1 MDKEIIKNRENEPGK
16 WYENLTYQELKRFI
30 GNNMQCMARD
40 FVATGYYLKQVK
52 YGDKFKEDGYK
63 DIWEFAEDMYGI
75 SRSTCSRWM
84 AINDKFSENGNS
96 PTLAEKYR
104 NFGKSQL
111 QEMLYLEDSQLDAVT
126 PGMTVRDIK
135 ELRRQEETTNVE
147 PEEMCDVAQTE
158 EEEPENPVEPYKME
172 CITGWSRYPDYCSC
186 CGYGDAKCCSQC
198 DERCIARCRW
208 VANPY
213 IPEDDIPGQMTVE
226 DYPELLPE
234 PEPCAMSHIE
244 GRGTVEEEKSG
255 KCLYREGF
263 SCTLS
268 EKAKK
273 TPGDGSGCNEKCC
286 WECTK
291 RGCKLECHS
300 SSSREEVE
308 QEKDEPVADV
318 EYQEVE
324 TAGNDRSN
332 AREMITFVVEAFLEK
347 TDVDAMFSHSGNAE
361 EFYDQIYDILRSN
374 SIDFIFCSTELR
386 AEFFDEIEIVNIS
399 TGREIG
405 TAYSWERFF
414 QELDDIGRI
423 GEKYAA
429 ETQQQEDEK
438 YEELSELSDLE
449 LLQEKL
455 EKEECLLAGM
465 QEEFTDSDKRVRT
478 QKMIVCALTVHIQ
491 DMEKAQNQPAEPVQP
506 EFPVLKNNE
515 QRKEWLRNYKDWGLW
530 YEDEHIG
537 CKYYKYDFE
546 NGARLIAE
554 TYVAP
559 KSRYCDEHEVS
570 YLHLVGGPEPPK
582 DKTGC
587 YGKWQRHE
595 KYNKF
600 PSSETELVEFL
611 KYVQKEK

>member
-1 MDKEIIKNRENEPGK
+1 MGK
-16 WYENLTYQELKRFI
+16 WYENLTYQELKGFI
-30 GNNMQCMARD
+30 GDNIRCMARE
-40 FVATGYYLKQVK
+40 FVAVGYYLKQVRADEK
-52 YGDKFKEDGYK
+52 YKEDGYK

-75 SRSTCSRWM
+75 SRSACSRWM

-96 PTLAEKYR
+96 PTLAEEYR
-104 NFGKSQL
+104 NYGKSQL
-111 QEMLYLEDSQLDAVT
+111 QEMLYLEDSQLNAVT
-126 PGMTVRDIK
+126 PSMTVRDIK
-135 ELRRQEETTNVE
+135 GLRASKAAADAE

-158 EEEPENPVEPYKME
+158 PEN
-172 CITGWSRYPDYCSC
+172 
-186 CGYGDAKCCSQC
+186 
-198 DERCIARCRW
+198 
-208 VANPY
+208 
-213 IPEDDIPGQMTVE
+213 DIPGQTTVE

-234 PEPCAMSHIE
+234 PEPCATSHIE
-244 GRGTVEEEKSG
+244 DNGTVEEGKSG
-255 KCLYREGF
+255 KCLYREEF

-273 TPGDGSGCNEKCC
+273 TPGDGSCCDEKCC

-300 SSSREEVE
+300 SSSREEEME

-318 EYQEVE
+318 EYQEVG

-332 AREMITFVVEAFLEK
+332 PREIITFVVEAFLEK

-361 EFYDQIYDILRSN
+361 EFHDQIYDFLRYD

-399 TGREIG
+399 TGKEIG

-455 EKEECLLAGM
+455 EKEERLLAGM

-478 QKMIVCALTVHIQ
+478 QKMIVCALTAHIW
-491 DMEKAQNQPAEPVQP
+491 DMEKVQNQPAESVQP

-530 YEDEHIG
+530 YEDENIG

-554 TYVAP
+554 TYLVP
-559 KSRYCDEHEVS
+559 KNRYFDEHETC

>member
-1 MDKEIIKNRENEPGK
+1 MDKEIIKNRENESSK
-16 WYENLTYQELKRFI
+16 WYENLTYQDLKRFI

-52 YGDKFKEDGYK
+52 DGDKFKEDGYK

-96 PTLAEKYR
+96 PTLAEEYR

-111 QEMLYLEDSQLDAVT
+111 QEMLYLEDSQLNAVT
-126 PGMTVRDIK
+126 PDMTVRDIK
-135 ELRRQEETTNVE
+135 GLRVSKADANAE

-158 EEEPENPVEPYKME
+158 EEEPGNSVKPYKRG
-172 CITGWSRYPDYCSC
+172 CITGWSRYPDFCNC
-186 CGYGDAKCCSQC
+186 CGHGGVECCSQC
-198 DERCIARCRW
+198 DESCNVRCGW

-263 SCTLS
+263 FCGLS

-291 RGCKLECHS
+291 RGCRLECHS
-300 SSSREEVE
+300 SSSREEE
-308 QEKDEPVADV
+308 TGQEKEEPVADV
-318 EYQEVE
+318 EYQEVDSISKVG
-324 TAGNDRSN
+324 AGN
-332 AREMITFVVEAFLEK
+332 V
-347 TDVDAMFSHSGNAE
+347 
-361 EFYDQIYDILRSN
+361 
-374 SIDFIFCSTELR
+374 TETL
-386 AEFFDEIEIVNIS
+386 
-399 TGREIG
+399 
-405 TAYSWERFF
+405 
-414 QELDDIGRI
+414 Q
-423 GEKYAA
+423 GE
-429 ETQQQEDEK
+429 EK
-438 YEELSELSDLE
+438 YEELSEMTDLE

-455 EKEECLLAGM
+455 EKEERLLAGM
-465 QEEFTDSDKRVRT
+465 REGFTDGDKRVRT
-478 QKMIVCALTVHIQ
+478 QKIIVCALTVHIQ

-530 YEDEHIG
+530 YEDENIG

-554 TYVAP
+554 TYLVP
-559 KSRYCDEHEVS
+559 KNKYFDEHELS